1 MFAVAFIASADVG
14 HDGTGTYR
22 LTMAHTPG
30 PITVS
35 PGDEGGP
42 LTNGAMHTGEIPL
55 VFENDHWP
63 AAPDRAFGSPK
74 DTKIRAL
81 RVDLDETDII

>member
-1 MFAVAFIASADVG
+1 MQNLYIVADAAKKRLKLFPFA
-14 HDGTGTYR
+14 
-22 LTMAHTPG
+22 
-30 PITVS
+30 
-35 PGDEGGP
+35 
-42 LTNGAMHTGEIPL
+42 AMRTGEIPL

-63 AAPDRAFGSPK
+63 AAPDRAFGSPQ